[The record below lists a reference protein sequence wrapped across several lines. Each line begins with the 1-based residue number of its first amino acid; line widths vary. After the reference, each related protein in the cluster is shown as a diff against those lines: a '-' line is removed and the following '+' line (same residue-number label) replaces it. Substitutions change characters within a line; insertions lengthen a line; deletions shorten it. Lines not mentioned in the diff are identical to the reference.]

1 MWAALGGALLG
12 GLMGKESSR
21 QAANTQADTAREA
34 AALQK
39 EMFEKNIELQEPFR
53 QGGLAAQNRLLQ
65 YLGLQTGEAPKIR
78 TQAELRNALM
88 GQYQNPL
95 TPAQQAGGYYEQ
107 VWEGGGDGGA
117 GYTNRWVP
125 TPAVA
130 GTNGIN
136 EAGLSAAI
144 QAAMAEDQAA
154 QRAYQAQRQSPDFGK
169 YTRDFGMKDF
179 QQDPGYAFRMS
190 EGLKALDRQ
199 AAARGG
205 LISGG
210 ALKASQRYGQDM
222 ASQEYTNAFNRYQT
236 NRANQ
241 LNPLQ
246 SLMGA
251 GQTAANTLGTAGQNY
266 ANQAG
271 EAYMGAGN
279 ARASGYIGQGNALV
293 GAFNQGINAY
303 GYNQRMRPGGG
314 GGNPFGGLFS
324 SGAGSQGFG
333 GGSVQGNSDYQYDL

>member
-39 EMFEKNIELQEPFR
+39 QMFEKNIELQEPFR
-53 QGGLAAQNRLLQ
+53 QGGLAAQNKLLQ

-95 TPAQQAGGYYEQ
+95 TPAQQAGGYYEDY
-107 VWEGGGDGGA
+107 ESGGEAGG
-117 GYTNRWVP
+117 TSRRWVP

-169 YTRDFGMKDF
+169 YTRDFGMQDF

-205 LISGG
+205 LISGA
-210 ALKASQRYGQDM
+210 ALKAAQREGQNQ

-236 NRANQ
+236 NRSNQ

-279 ARASGYIGQGNALV
+279 ARASAYIGGANALV
-293 GAFNQGINAY
+293 GGLNQGVNAY
-303 GYNQRMRPGGG
+303 RYNQAM
-314 GGNPFGGLFS
+314 NPSSDASGFYQGPSQFGW
-324 SGAGSQGFG
+324 AGQSFE
-333 GGSVQGNSDYQYDL
+333 